1 MASIGV
7 FGAGSWGCA
16 MAIHLSKCG
25 HEVTLWA
32 HRSETI
38 EELKRT
44 HMVGDKLPGIALP
57 EAIGLTDSVREA
69 AVGKDILVLAVPST
83 AIRETSKIIW
93 AYLNPKQVIVN
104 LSKGLESKTRR
115 PMSIVIRE
123 ELPLNKIVILS
134 GPSHAE
140 EVAIEMPTALVA
152 ASEDEDSARY
162 IQDVFMNEYLRVYT
176 SRDVRGVEMGGAIKN
191 VIALA
196 AGMSDGLGY
205 GDNSRAALI
214 TRGVAELTRLVVKL
228 GGEAETVAGLTGM
241 GDLIVTC
248 DSRHSRNKRAG
259 FLIGQ
264 GKSVDE
270 AKAEVGMVVE
280 GINTARSAFEL
291 SQATKVSM
299 PIVEGVYN
307 VLFEGQTPRDAVQ
320 ELMMREKK
328 PEH

>member
-1 MASIGV
+1 MAAIGV

-16 MAIHLSKCG
+16 IAIHLSKCG
-25 HEVTLWA
+25 HDVTLWA

-38 EELKRT
+38 EELRST

-57 EAIGLTDSVREA
+57 ESINLTDQLREA
-69 AVGKDILVLAVPST
+69 VVGKDVIVLAVPST
-83 AIRETSKIIW
+83 AIRETAKIIW
-93 AYLNPKQVIVN
+93 AYLSPKQIIVC
-104 LSKGLESKTRR
+104 LAKGLEGKTRR
-115 PMSIVIRE
+115 PMSLVIRE
-123 ELPLNKIVILS
+123 EIQLNKIVMLS

-152 ASEDEDSARY
+152 ASEDMASAEY

-176 SRDVRGVEMGGAIKN
+176 STDVRGVELGGSIKN

-214 TRGVAELTRLVVKL
+214 TRGVAELTRLVIKL
-228 GGEAETVAGLTGM
+228 GGQPETVAGLTGM

-259 FLIGQ
+259 YLIGQ
-264 GKSVDE
+264 GRSVDE
-270 AKAEVGMVVE
+270 AKQEVGMVVE
-280 GINTARSAFEL
+280 GINTARAAYEL
-291 SQATKVSM
+291 AKATSVSM
-299 PIVEGVYN
+299 PIVEGVYQ
-307 VLFEGQTPRDAVQ
+307 VLFEGLSARDAVTA
-320 ELMMREKK
+320 LMMREKK
-328 PEH
+328 AEN

>member
-25 HEVTLWA
+25 HDVTLWA

-57 EAIGLTDSVREA
+57 ETIGLTDSVREA